1 MDKQQF
7 NKLDIE
13 SSSDSDNSVS
23 SDDSDEIDLCDA
35 TPDEESAKELS
46 ISPTKIAKA
55 MKRE

>member
-13 SSSDSDNSVS
+13 SSSDSYSVS

-55 MKRE
+55 MKKE

>member
-13 SSSDSDNSVS
+13 SSSDSDSVS

-55 MKRE
+55 MKKE